1 MDGLTTSQHVAQA
14 ACAAF
19 VAVAA
24 LLLGVE
30 QVVNDSKGGDGGGD
44 FVGDGVGNNT
54 DADDA
59 DDMATRP
66 APTKEDWSE
75 MLAAQDPYERD
86 VRLPEFTHEVVSVAG
101 ISVKMRHG
109 TGAALRDLGTG
120 RVVW

>member
-1 MDGLTTSQHVAQA
+1 MEPVPASSVEVESDSDSESSLNEGTFASFFADFATS
-14 ACAAF
+14 
-19 VAVAA
+19 
-24 LLLGVE
+24 
-30 QVVNDSKGGDGGGD
+30 
-44 FVGDGVGNNT
+44 

>member
-44 FVGDGVGNNT
+44 QSDCEQGESFI
-54 DADDA
+54 
-59 DDMATRP
+59 AT
-66 APTKEDWSE
+66 S
-75 MLAAQDPYERD
+75 
-86 VRLPEFTHEVVSVAG
+86 H
-101 ISVKMRHG
+101 
-109 TGAALRDLGTG
+109 
-120 RVVW
+120 